1 MGEVYRMTQDDL
13 NNEQEAR
20 AGAQES
26 TISEVDADKVVTSW
40 DVVRF
45 SATLPTTMWDEI
57 KASAADAL
65 VFVQWLD
72 SKRP

>member
-1 MGEVYRMTQDDL
+1 MTQDDL

-40 DVVRF
+40 DVVGF
-45 SATLPTTMWDEI
+45 SAALPITMWDEI
-57 KASAADAL
+57 KASADDAL
-65 VFVQWLD
+65 VFVQWLE